1 MSPPAWGCRSRYNQ
15 PLDTSTTPIHTASS
29 QNEDSNHRSPRKRR
43 TRRRQGV
50 RGRRTH
56 HCASEPN
63 RAAPTGDTPN
73 TEMRTADVAMNYQ
86 QTVEAFRGCD
96 AVIHLAA
103 IPNPV
108 SKDDYVVH
116 NNNVDSAFNGLR
128 AAAEVGIKRF
138 CYASSVN
145 AIGLAFSNQPRRSPR
160 HPTDS
165 YALAKR
171 EAEIQ
176 AQAFAEWFPGMKV
189 ACLRI
194 HEVSSLERVQKVH
207 ENDWENA
214 GVKQL
219 WGWVNP
225 VATARAC
232 LLAVEKCDN
241 WEGCEIFNIVAPTTT
256 QDIPSEKLARKYFPD
271 AEIRADMSGN
281 QGFWTTDKAKRL
293 MGWEHCETE

>member
-1 MSPPAWGCRSRYNQ
+1 MKIAITGARGSVGRVAVKVCADAGHATVQVN
-15 PLDTSTTPIHTASS
+15 
-29 QNEDSNHRSPRKRR
+29 R
-43 TRRRQGV
+43 TEQ
-50 RGRRTH
+50 T
-56 HCASEPN
+56 
-63 RAAPTGDTPN
+63 PTGDIPDA
-73 TEMRTADVAMNYQ
+73 EMRTADVAMNYQ

-108 SKDDYVVH
+108 GKDDYVVH

-145 AIGLAFSNQPRRSPR
+145 AIGLAFSNRPLHFDYFPIDEEAPQ

-176 AQAFAEWFPGMKV
+176 AQTFAEWFPGMKI

-194 HEVSSLERVQKVH
+194 HEVSPLERVQKVH

-241 WEGCEIFNIVAPTTT
+241 WEGCETFNIVAPTTT

-293 MGWEHCETE
+293 MGWEHYETE